1 MERPRRRS
9 RLAWF
14 GVVAVVG
21 FLAIAPWAW
30 AAPELPTVVFS
41 ATGTAPGTCGSRPN
55 VTSLTVR
62 TGSTFMI
69 ANMTGVT
76 ATVDVGRRRLIE
88 LLPGTG
94 AVVRM
99 SHGPHDLQLIPDCA
113 ARSEAVV
120 AVVNVVTPGEMTGRA
135 TSAASP
141 DLDESAVGLGP
152 SSMVASNPQRSTATA
167 PTDQKPAAAATA
179 EPGGGEDESLGA
191 KVVRV
196 ETLPFRP
203 GDNSKSVRLLAAIA
217 TICALGVTAAIIRA
231 IVAQRTTD
239 SVR

>member
-1 MERPRRRS
+1 MGRPRRRS
-9 RLAWF
+9 RVGWV
-14 GVVAVVG
+14 GVVAAVG
-21 FLAIAPWAW
+21 FLVIAPWAW

-41 ATGTAPGTCGSRPN
+41 ATATAPGTCGSRPN
-55 VTSLTVR
+55 LTTLTVR

-88 LLPGTG
+88 LPPGTG

-99 SHGPHDLQLIPDCA
+99 SLGPHDLQLIPDCA
-113 ARSEAVV
+113 AMSEAVV

-135 TSAASP
+135 TSAATADP
-141 DLDESAVGLGP
+141 DESAVGISL
-152 SSMVASNPQRSTATA
+152 SSMAASNPQRSTTTA
-167 PTDQKPAAAATA
+167 PTAQNPGAAAAS

-203 GDNSKSVRLLAAIA
+203 GDNPKSVRLLAAIA

-231 IVAQRTTD
+231 IVTQRTTD